1 MDTHL
6 ARVHKFTMIAK
17 HRYGVGGGN
26 DSLEELI
33 KTGEPMAHMTIRI
46 SDSYYSS
53 EAVLAAYDDLF
64 LKATLDAFSP
74 SDQLLAA
81 ILQDANVM
89 PAYKDLVS
97 IK

>member
-1 MDTHL
+1 MDKHL
-6 ARVHKFTMIAK
+6 VRVHKFTMIAK

-33 KTGEPMAHMTIRI
+33 ETGDPMGHMSIRI
-46 SDSYYSS
+46 ADSYYSS

-64 LKATLDAFSP
+64 LKAKLGAFSP
-74 SDQLLAA
+74 SDTLLAT
-81 ILQDANVM
+81 ILKESSVLD
-89 PAYKDLVS
+89 AYKDLAS

>member
-1 MDTHL
+1 MDKHL

-33 KTGEPMAHMTIRI
+33 KTGEPMAHMSIRI